1 LLPID
6 DTDSLSRLYHLN
18 SEPWLNVEAYSSD
31 PYEVG
36 YKEVGETT
44 PVPLP
49 VAGEDST
56 LLRLLRDRRSCRAY
70 AARTAPLELLATLL
84 SGACGLTGSAL
95 LPNGFA
101 RYCRPAPSAGGLYP
115 LEIYVLAKRTE
126 GLPDALYHYR
136 LRTHA
141 LEVLR
146 TAPPGGEIAGFL
158 LAQPFL
164 ENANFIFLIAAV
176 FGRTQKKYGPRG
188 YRYVLLEA
196 GHVAQ
201 SLCLL
206 ATERQLGSL
215 CVGGFLDAG
224 INRFVGLDGVA
235 EAVVYGVG
243 VGYPANVAPTPGQG

>member
-1 LLPID
+1 VLPID
-6 DTDSLSRLYHLN
+6 DTDSLSLLYHLN

-36 YKEVGETT
+36 YKEIEDATQ
-44 PVPLP
+44 VPLP
-49 VAGEDST
+49 ASADDSVLLQ
-56 LLRLLRDRRSCRAY
+56 LLRNRRSCRTY
-70 AARTAPLELLATLL
+70 VARTAPLELLATLL
-84 SGACGLTGSAL
+84 SGACGLTGTAL

-101 RYCRPAPSAGGLYP
+101 RYSRPAPSAGGLYP
-115 LEIYVLAKRTE
+115 LEIYVLTRRTE

-136 LRTHA
+136 LRSHA
-141 LEVLR
+141 LEVVR
-146 TAPPGGEIAGFL
+146 AAPPGGEIGSFL

-164 ENANFIFLIAAV
+164 ENANFIFLISAM

-196 GHVAQ
+196 GHIAQ
-201 SLCLL
+201 SLCLI

-224 INRFVGLDGVA
+224 INRFVGVDGVH

-243 VGYPANVAPTPGQG
+243 VGYPANLEMTPG

>member
-1 LLPID
+1 MLRVD
-6 DTDSLSRLYHLN
+6 DADSLSLLYHLN
-18 SEPWLNVEAYSSD
+18 SEPWLNVEVYSSD

-36 YKEVGETT
+36 YKEINDTAAVS
-44 PVPLP
+44 LP
-49 VAGEDST
+49 APRDDST

-84 SGACGLTGSAL
+84 SGACGLSSTAL
-95 LPNGFA
+95 LPDGFA

-115 LEIYVLAKRTE
+115 LEIYVLARRTE
-126 GLPDALYHYR
+126 DLPDALYHYR

-141 LEVLR
+141 LELVR
-146 TAPPGGEIAGFL
+146 TAPPGAEIAGFL

-164 ENANFIFLIAAV
+164 ENANFIFFISAV

-201 SLCLL
+201 TLCLL

-215 CVGGFLDAG
+215 CVGGFIDTG
-224 INRFVGLDGVA
+224 INRFVGVDGVR

-243 VGYPANVAPTPGQG
+243 VGYPAGTAPGQD